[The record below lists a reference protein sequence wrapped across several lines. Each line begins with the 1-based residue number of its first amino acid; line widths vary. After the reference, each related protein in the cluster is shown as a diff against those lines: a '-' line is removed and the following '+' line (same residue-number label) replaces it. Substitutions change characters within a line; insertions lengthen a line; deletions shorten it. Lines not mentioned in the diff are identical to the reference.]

1 MGLHFTLEVRLSTD
15 QVIIEMQ
22 FKPYSASNFA
32 ACVELFDLNCPSFF
46 AIEER
51 EDYVKF
57 LTANPGNYL
66 LHYEQ
71 EVLVCCFG
79 IGALSDPAPSLNW
92 IMVHPDHQ
100 RSGYGHKMMTYFIDE
115 LTRHSKDAALIAT
128 SQYAKAFFSKY
139 GAEQLSFEENGWGRG
154 MHRIDMKMP
163 LVS

>member
-1 MGLHFTLEVRLSTD
+1 M
-15 QVIIEMQ
+15 
-22 FKPYSASNFA
+22 
-32 ACVELFDLNCPSFF
+32 
-46 AIEER
+46 
-51 EDYVKF
+51 
-57 LTANPGNYL
+57 
-66 LHYEQ
+66 
-71 EVLVCCFG
+71 
-79 IGALSDPAPSLNW
+79 
-92 IMVHPDHQ
+92 HPDRQ